1 MNTNTSHPLIPNSQ
15 EYIVHK
21 KYVSIHSE
29 DIDTSKYTDNCF
41 EIELPQDYLNV
52 LSVKLTDVTLPPNI
66 YNFSQALGNTTLYF
80 DISLNPTDPTNLDP
94 AGLQNVSLVAVI
106 PDGFYYITGTT
117 IQISTANYMN
127 VAVNA
132 YLSITT
138 GGPITDYNNFNNI
151 LNTDSTIIIVNAT
164 GGYPSASFT
173 LFNTAPYPVI
183 PNNCTNILGCNT
195 GQYPSTNATLYH
207 DLGYVGKFT
216 NSILQQNGNYYATSK
231 NIPNYN
237 TYANIYME
245 IEGLNNLDEI
255 QPYGQNQYTRNNSGN
270 SGIVN
275 SAFAKIA
282 LSVQDSLTYP
292 PFGKD
297 LFYNY
302 KYFNP
307 PAERIRKLKIKFRYH
322 NNVLVNFNGG
332 SYTFLLEF
340 TLYDNQ
346 PLRSYNLSRP
356 VILI

>member
-1 MNTNTSHPLIPNSQ
+1 MNTNTNTIHPLIPNSQ
-15 EYIVHK
+15 EYIVYK
-21 KYVSIHSE
+21 KYLSVHSE
-29 DIDTSKYTDNCF
+29 NINTSKYTTNCF
-41 EIELPQDYLNV
+41 ELELPQDYLNV
-52 LSVKLTDVTLPPNI
+52 LSVKLTSMNLPTNI
-66 YNFSQALGNTTLYF
+66 FNFSQALGNTTLYF
-80 DISLNPTDPTNLDP
+80 DISLNPTDPTNP
-94 AGLQNVSLVAVI
+94 AGLQNVSLSAVI
-106 PDGFYYITGTT
+106 PDGFYYITGTIPT
-117 IQISTANYMN
+117 VTANYMN
-127 VAVNA
+127 AAVNA

-138 GGPITDYNNFNNI
+138 GGPITDYNNFNYI
-151 LNTDSTIIIVNAT
+151 LNSDSTIIIINAS

-207 DLGYVGKFT
+207 DLGFVGKFT
-216 NSILQQNGNYYATSK
+216 NSILQQNGNYFAKSK
-231 NIPNYN
+231 NIPNHN

-255 QPYGQNQYTRNNSGN
+255 QPYIQNQYTRVNSGN

-275 SAFAKIA
+275 SSFAK
-282 LSVQDSLTYP
+282 LQLTNFDTILQP
-292 PFGKD
+292 PFSKNRY
-297 LFYNY
+297 FNY

-307 PAERIRKLKIKFRYH
+307 PAERIRKLKIKFCYH

>member
-15 EYIVHK
+15 EYIIYK

-29 DIDTSKYTDNCF
+29 DIDTSKYNDNCF

-80 DISLNPTDPTNLDP
+80 DMSLNPTVPKNLDP
-94 AGLQNVSLVAVI
+94 AGLQNVSLSAVI
-106 PDGFYYITGTT
+106 PDGIYTT
-117 IQISTANYMN
+117 NNNIQQLIVAAMN
-127 VAVNA
+127 NAVNA
-132 YLSITT
+132 YLSISTGNQVTDYINFTT
-138 GGPITDYNNFNNI
+138 GVYNNI
-151 LNTDSTIIIVNAT
+151 LSIVNQAIVQ
-164 GGYPSASFT
+164 YPISSFT
-173 LFNTAPYPVI
+173 LFSTQPFPVI

-195 GQYPSTNATLYH
+195 GKYSSTNATLYH
-207 DLGYVGKFT
+207 DLGYVGKYSS
-216 NSILQQNGNYYATSK
+216 SILDLQNAQYVSPPVNQ
-231 NIPNYN
+231 INYN
-237 TYANIYME
+237 TYADVYME

-282 LSVQDSLTYP
+282 LSIQDSITLP
-292 PFGKD
+292 PLAKE

-346 PLRSYNLSRP
+346 IQRSYNLSRP
-356 VILI
+356 VISI